1 MRIDFWKFWQDSKK
15 WLRTGWLILAVLFA
29 VHSGVIRPMQAF
41 RGIAMERTAG
51 LAAIEST
58 RHWPVPLPES
68 VDTAT
73 LAAGIVGE
81 VPGGDAARVAV
92 TMYQKGMVGTPDD
105 RKLVST
111 SSFTSGHEFLLWIE
125 IYEV

>member
-1 MRIDFWKFWQDSKK
+1 
-15 WLRTGWLILAVLFA
+15 
-29 VHSGVIRPMQAF
+29 MQAF